1 MMARIAAALI
11 FVSMAILLRVAVMPD
26 GASAIL
32 FSFVG
37 HPLLLMGLV
46 LAVIALS
53 RRLARERTMAA
64 ANRVSSRQA

>member
-1 MMARIAAALI
+1 
-11 FVSMAILLRVAVMPD
+11 MPD

-53 RRLARERTMAA
+53 RRLARERAMAA

>member
-53 RRLARERTMAA
+53 RRLARERAMAA